1 MSATVLR
8 IGGSHYGPVSK
19 KFVKDIIN
27 SESYSDVTFSES
39 QLELE
44 DSTVSIEQP
53 DQELLISP
61 NLYVYARNVSIQA
74 HVTQEEEAGVP
85 IGTLK
90 IVVSKL
96 RGKVLEHFQ
105 TQEYSTLPGAKTQLG
120 TVVVWLDPIQLEIMK
135 DTAKRQVIVGPAST
149 GKTLLIQLKVLEIME
164 TTTENVLI
172 ILPYKQLAAKYKEF
186 LENASN
192 IDTTNRV
199 KFCTAETED
208 WKCLL
213 EENKT
218 SHWFVDEFAAL
229 HTGHKELCN
238 QILTMSR

>member
-1 MSATVLR
+1 MSAMVLR
-8 IGGSHYGPVSK
+8 IGGSHFGPVSK
-19 KFVKDIIN
+19 KFLKDNIN
-27 SESYSDVTFSES
+27 PESYSDISFSKS

-53 DQELLISP
+53 DQELLKSP
-61 NLYVYARNVSIQA
+61 NVYVYARNVSIET
-74 HVTQEEEAGVP
+74 HVTQEEEAVMS

-96 RGKVLEHFQ
+96 KGKILEHFQ

-135 DTAKRQVIVGPAST
+135 DPIKKQVIVGPAST

-164 TTTENVLI
+164 TTNGNVLI
-172 ILPYKQLAAKYKEF
+172 ILPYQQLVEKYKDF
-186 LENASN
+186 LKNATN
-192 IDTTNRV
+192 IDTTKRV
-199 KFCTAETED
+199 KFVTTESED
-208 WKCLL
+208 WEGLL
-213 EENKT
+213 KVNKT

-229 HTGHKELCN
+229 HAGHTELSN
-238 QILTMSR
+238 QILALSR